1 MANKNNLFHA
11 HAAADEKRTFNQAVV
26 YSHITD
32 GPKFVADIARR
43 MNLATHT
50 ITEYCKFLEEQGY
63 IRSVLVSKDMT
74 RVKMFF
80 KTEKENFPWPA
91 KVKNSADIKREY
103 FNKSYPGI
111 HQALLDA
118 IYDGR
123 ISPDV
128 IKSHRELDTDHWV
141 IPKKDGAKYRG
152 NFQSSLSG
160 EYSA

>member
-1 MANKNNLFHA
+1 MSNKNNLALAHEAANENRSFNHA
-11 HAAADEKRTFNQAVV
+11 VT

-32 GPKFVADIARR
+32 GPKYVEDIARR

-50 ITEYCKFLEEQGY
+50 IREYCNFLEDAGY
-63 IRSVLVSKDMT
+63 ISSTLISKDMT
-74 RVKMFF
+74 RCKMYS
-80 KTEKENFPWPA
+80 KTDKENYPWPA

-111 HQALLDA
+111 HQTLLDA

-128 IKSHRELDTDHWV
+128 IKTHKEEHSPHWV
-141 IPKKDGAKYRG
+141 IPKKDGSKYRG